1 MDAIKIVEKCD
12 TRLPNNMR
20 SKPWE
25 YTEHGRKVLNTDEEL
40 DAYLAAY
47 GEIHIIK
54 CRAAL
59 QNFPFD
65 DDEFNKFS
73 YSIFDWGCGQGIAT
87 VCLIDFLRKHNLDS
101 KLQKVTLIEP

>member
-1 MDAIKIVEKCD
+1 MDAIKIVEKCY

-25 YTEHGRKVLNTDEEL
+25 YTEHGRKILNTDEEL

-73 YSIFDWGCGQGIAT
+73 YSIFDW
-87 VCLIDFLRKHNLDS
+87 
-101 KLQKVTLIEP
+101 